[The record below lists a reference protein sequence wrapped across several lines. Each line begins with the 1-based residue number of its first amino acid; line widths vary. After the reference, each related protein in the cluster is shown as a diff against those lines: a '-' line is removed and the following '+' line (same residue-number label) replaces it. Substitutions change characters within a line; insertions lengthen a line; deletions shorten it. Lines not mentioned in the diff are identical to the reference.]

1 MHAAMKISSEQEIA
15 QAVLRALPTGAAR
28 LVCDDGE
35 SLHYAISAPSLKLS
49 SVVFRK
55 ESLRALQNDP
65 DREVKLEYLARDI
78 AGSARRRADYSYPR
92 TTRVASRL
100 RSRRVSMIRLA
111 PAH

>member
-1 MHAAMKISSEQEIA
+1 MHAAMRISSEQELA
-15 QAVLRALPTGAAR
+15 QAVLSGLPVGAAR

-35 SLHYAISAPSLKLS
+35 SLQYTVNAPALKLT

-65 DREVKLEYLARDI
+65 AREVKLEYLARDI
-78 AGSARRRADYSYPR
+78 ARSARRRADYIYPR
-92 TTRVASRL
+92 TTRVAIRL
-100 RSRRVSMIRLA
+100 KSRRGSMIRLA